1 MSTCLWMIEYVA
13 NSRSTIFPSADYDE
27 ELMAV
32 QIHSSLKRS
41 SHLLCLCNV
50 TTPKFALLLRDNS
63 ENKKV
68 SILV

>member
-32 QIHSSLKRS
+32 QIACGAFSKAS
-41 SHLLCLCNV
+41 V
-50 TTPKFALLLRDNS
+50 TTSCRVRVTSQLEKLCDRYCSRDNS
-63 ENKKV
+63 EN
-68 SILV
+68 